1 MKEKIISI
9 LYLPLQDAGLI
20 VFGVLTVIAF
30 ICGEFFKD
38 ESEYEVLT

>member
-9 LYLPLQDAGLI
+9 LYLPLQATRLI
-20 VFGVLTVIAF
+20 IFGVLTVIAF
-30 ICGEFFKD
+30 ICGEFFED

>member
-9 LYLPLQDAGLI
+9 LYLPLQTAGLI

-30 ICGEFFKD
+30 FCGEFED

>member
-9 LYLPLQDAGLI
+9 LYLPLQAAGLI

-30 ICGEFFKD
+30 ICGEFFED
-38 ESEYEVLT
+38 EPEHEGLT